1 MKRILISM
9 ALGAAM
15 VLQTGNAMAGKDLDS
30 VRARGQLIC
39 GVAVGGIAGFMTVD
53 NQGKWTGMNV
63 DICRAVSAALFGDS
77 EKVKYVPLSGQQRF
91 TALQAG
97 EVDLLS
103 NNSTWTLTRDTAL
116 GLDFVGV
123 TYYDG
128 QGFMVPKKLGV
139 KSAKELNGASICVLT
154 GSTSELNIADYF
166 RANKMSFKPVL
177 FEDPDQSRSAFFNGR
192 CDAYSGDQARLYATR
207 IANAPNPDDYVVL
220 PEVISKEPLGPV
232 VRHGDNQFEDI
243 VRWTQFAMIEAEEA
257 GITSKN
263 VDEMLKSDNPSIKRI
278 LGVTPGMGKALGV
291 DEKWVYNIVKQVGN
305 YGESFERNVGSGSLL
320 KIPRGQNA
328 LWTQGGLQYAPPI
341 RALLWWVQRASSRII
356 AAPFS
361 PIMMVGALVL
371 PVVRVGITE
380 ASITRRPWMPCTRR
394 RESTTARGS
403 SPIRQVPTG

>member
-1 MKRILISM
+1 MKKLLLTV
-9 ALGAAM
+9 AVGLAT
-15 VLQTGNAMAGKDLDS
+15 VLQSGHAMAGKELDA
-30 VRARGQLIC
+30 VKARGQLIC
-39 GVAVGGIAGFMTVD
+39 GVAVGGIAGFMMVD
-53 NQGKWTGMNV
+53 SQGKWTGMNV
-63 DICRAVSAALFGDS
+63 DICRAVSAAIFGDS

-116 GLDFVGV
+116 GLDFVGI

-166 RANKMSFKPVL
+166 RTNKMTFKPVL
-177 FEDPDQSRSAFFNGR
+177 FEDPDQSRGAFFGGR

-207 IANAPNPDDYVVL
+207 VANAPNPDDYIVL
-220 PEVISKEPLGPV
+220 PEIISKEPLGPV
-232 VRHGDNQFEDI
+232 VRHGDNQFADI
-243 VRWTQFAMIEAEEA
+243 VRWAQYAMLEAEEN

-291 DEKWVYNIVKQVGN
+291 DDKWVYNIVKQVGN
-305 YGESFERNVGSGSLL
+305 YGESFDRNVGKDSPL
-320 KIPRGQNA
+320 KVERGQNA

-341 RALLWWVQRASSRII
+341 R
-356 AAPFS
+356 
-361 PIMMVGALVL
+361 
-371 PVVRVGITE
+371 
-380 ASITRRPWMPCTRR
+380 
-394 RESTTARGS
+394 
-403 SPIRQVPTG
+403 